1 MRGIVRKIL
10 AASRFDLEIHEAGD
24 STATLERLRNGDI
37 GLVFLDYNM
46 PGLNGADILSGLKR
60 HYPEVAIVM
69 MGAELKRGV
78 SGRPHLSRALAMLKK
93 PFLSGRRRC
102 RAPALFRR
110 ARAEMTLREY

>member
-1 MRGIVRKIL
+1 MRKIL

-46 PGLNGADILSGLKR
+46 PGLNGADILLGLKR

-93 PFLSGRRRC
+93 PFYPADVDAVLRRYFGVQGPR
-102 RAPALFRR
+102 
-110 ARAEMTLREY
+110 